1 MTTRPT
7 DSSLANPP
15 RGVLHPDFSAT
26 HYDLTRTLP
35 PPTLAPFVELF
46 WVVKWDL
53 RERPPHLQ
61 QNIPHPCVHLVVESG
76 NTRVLGLVKGRFVR
90 QLQGK
95 GRIVG
100 AKFKPGG
107 FHPFVAGSVSKLTQR
122 QWALRRIFGV
132 DSGVLEAPF
141 RQCDEDDIEGMVE
154 LVRNF
159 LLERAPDTLDPNVE
173 RVQRWVR
180 WITSEPELTSV
191 ESLVERTGLATR
203 SVQRLFK
210 DYVGVSPKWTIRLFR
225 IQDALDRV
233 ASRDKDWAE
242 LAVELGYFD
251 QSHFI
256 RDFKAIVGATPG
268 AYCAAASQRTG

>member
-61 QNIPHPCVHLVVESG
+61 QNFPHPCVHLVVESG

-132 DSGVLEAPF
+132 D
-141 RQCDEDDIEGMVE
+141 
-154 LVRNF
+154 N
-159 LLERAPDTLDPNVE
+159 
-173 RVQRWVR
+173 WVR
-180 WITSEPELTSV
+180 AYSYFTYFTEDLDVCLLGTCTRLALPIV
-191 ESLVERTGLATR
+191 VCNIASL
-203 SVQRLFK
+203 QR
-210 DYVGVSPKWTIRLFR
+210 
-225 IQDALDRV
+225 
-233 ASRDKDWAE
+233 
-242 LAVELGYFD
+242 
-251 QSHFI
+251 
-256 RDFKAIVGATPG
+256 
-268 AYCAAASQRTG
+268 